1 MSNRRAITRKGDFA
15 MKKILLVASVLL
27 AMALPS
33 FSQTMPLER
42 TVGIPARTGNSTCLG
57 ASGTVAMTPT
67 QVSELSVTGQSGA
80 LTCTTPTATQLC
92 TLFPFVGGSAANFHW
107 DMYLI
112 NAGTGTVTVA
122 LGTGVTNPLTGTLTV
137 AAGSVKHFL
146 FVLTNC
152 VAGSQAAQLISLG
165 TSVF

>member
-1 MSNRRAITRKGDFA
+1 
-15 MKKILLVASVLL
+15 MKRILLMTSFILAV
-27 AMALPS
+27 AMAGA
-33 FSQTMPLER
+33 QTMPLER
-42 TVGIPARTGNSTCLG
+42 VVGIPARTGNSTCLG

-67 QVSELSVTGQSGA
+67 QVSALSVTGQSGA

-92 TLFPFVGGSAANFHW
+92 ALFPFVGGSAANFHW
-107 DMYLI
+107 DSYLI
-112 NAGTGTVTVA
+112 NAGTGTVTVG

-146 FVLTNC
+146 YVLTNC
-152 VAGSQAAQLISLG
+152 VAGSQAAQIISLG